1 MEIQWSLVLFTALSG
16 AGAWLVA
23 CAGLDA
29 FKGLAKKTVVPAVVT
44 GIVLIIVGG
53 IASATHLSHVDRIM
67 AVLAHPAP
75 GIFLEAV
82 LLGIDVV
89 VAVAFLVL
97 YRRGASEGVLKGLG
111 VVAVAMAAIF
121 SYACGSSY
129 MMSSQLAWNTVAL
142 PLGYLGTALAA
153 GTALWYLLCA
163 ARREEGAALSFAAT
177 ETLVGAAA
185 ALVTSLA
192 YGLLAGIVGGDSAI
206 LFWVGVVV
214 CGGVVPAACGVAGMK
229 KTEGELSVANVAVV
243 GAFIGAVAYRVLMWC
258 VHRADVAVW
267 CEHLASLFPPPGLPL
282 PAGRPFPRGCPM
294 DQTNRIALD
303 GAAIQEMR
311 EANETRAAFCRFLA
325 SLYLYELTDEQIEAF
340 AHIEIAGDGTAIDEG
355 LRAFQEYL
363 RHRHGGTRQEL
374 GRRLRARVPRRRQLR
389 PHSGAALRVGVH
401 ERGAHP
407 HAGCPRRR
415 GDLLPAGRPR
425 SACRQHDPRR
435 PSRLRAAV
443 RRSPRGPRERGP

>member
-153 GTALWYLLCA
+153 GTALWYPVPPGKRAASTSRVNETPRGRGVKQRTSWAYAFGRYRVTADLELLGRRRCSAA
-163 ARREEGAALSFAAT
+163 ARPR
-177 ETLVGAAA
+177 
-185 ALVTSLA
+185 
-192 YGLLAGIVGGDSAI
+192 
-206 LFWVGVVV
+206 
-214 CGGVVPAACGVAGMK
+214 PAAAGMK
-229 KTEGELSVANVAVV
+229 KTEGALS
-243 GAFIGAVAYRVLMWC
+243 L
-258 VHRADVAVW
+258 
-267 CEHLASLFPPPGLPL
+267 
-282 PAGRPFPRGCPM
+282 
-294 DQTNRIALD
+294 
-303 GAAIQEMR
+303 
-311 EANETRAAFCRFLA
+311 
-325 SLYLYELTDEQIEAF
+325 
-340 AHIEIAGDGTAIDEG
+340 
-355 LRAFQEYL
+355 
-363 RHRHGGTRQEL
+363 
-374 GRRLRARVPRRRQLR
+374 
-389 PHSGAALRVGVH
+389 
-401 ERGAHP
+401 
-407 HAGCPRRR
+407 
-415 GDLLPAGRPR
+415 
-425 SACRQHDPRR
+425 
-435 PSRLRAAV
+435 
-443 RRSPRGPRERGP
+443 SP

>member
-29 FKGLAKKTVVPAVVT
+29 FKGLARKAVVPAVIA
-44 GIVLIIVGG
+44 GISLIIVGG

-75 GIFLEAV
+75 GIFLEAL

-111 VVAVAMAAIF
+111 IVAVAMAAIF

-163 ARREEGAALSFAAT
+163 ACKEEASALSFAA
-177 ETLVGAAA
+177 
-185 ALVTSLA
+185 
-192 YGLLAGIVGGDSAI
+192 I
-206 LFWVGVVV
+206 WVGIVV

-229 KTEGELSVANVAVV
+229 KTEGALSLAIVAVV
-243 GAFIGAVAYRVLMWC
+243 GAFIGAVAYRVLMWT
-258 VHRADVAVW
+258 ASIA
-267 CEHLASLFPPPGLPL
+267 LMSLF
-282 PAGRPFPRGCPM
+282 
-294 DQTNRIALD
+294 
-303 GAAIQEMR
+303 
-311 EANETRAAFCRFLA
+311 
-325 SLYLYELTDEQIEAF
+325 
-340 AHIEIAGDGTAIDEG
+340 
-355 LRAFQEYL
+355 
-363 RHRHGGTRQEL
+363 
-374 GRRLRARVPRRRQLR
+374 
-389 PHSGAALRVGVH
+389 GV
-401 ERGAHP
+401 
-407 HAGCPRRR
+407 
-415 GDLLPAGRPR
+415 
-425 SACRQHDPRR
+425 SI
-435 PSRLRAAV
+435 
-443 RRSPRGPRERGP
+443 

>member
-53 IASATHLSHVDRIM
+53 IAAATHLSHVDRIM

-111 VVAVAMAAIF
+111 VVAVAMAAVF

-163 ARREEGAALSFAAT
+163 ARREEGAALSLAAT

-185 ALVTSLA
+185 AL
-192 YGLLAGIVGGDSAI
+192 VGGDSAI

-229 KTEGELSVANVAVV
+229 KTEGALSLAIVAVV
-243 GAFIGAVAYRVLMWC
+243 GAFIGAVADRVLMGT
-258 VHRADVAVW
+258 ASIA
-267 CEHLASLFPPPGLPL
+267 LMSLF
-282 PAGRPFPRGCPM
+282 
-294 DQTNRIALD
+294 
-303 GAAIQEMR
+303 
-311 EANETRAAFCRFLA
+311 
-325 SLYLYELTDEQIEAF
+325 
-340 AHIEIAGDGTAIDEG
+340 
-355 LRAFQEYL
+355 
-363 RHRHGGTRQEL
+363 
-374 GRRLRARVPRRRQLR
+374 
-389 PHSGAALRVGVH
+389 GV
-401 ERGAHP
+401 
-407 HAGCPRRR
+407 
-415 GDLLPAGRPR
+415 
-425 SACRQHDPRR
+425 SI
-435 PSRLRAAV
+435 
-443 RRSPRGPRERGP
+443 

>member
-111 VVAVAMAAIF
+111 VVAVAMAAVF

-192 YGLLAGIVGGDSAI
+192 YGLLAGIVG
-206 LFWVGVVV
+206 
-214 CGGVVPAACGVAGMK
+214 
-229 KTEGELSVANVAVV
+229 
-243 GAFIGAVAYRVLMWC
+243 AFIGAVAYRVLMWT
-258 VHRADVAVW
+258 ASIA
-267 CEHLASLFPPPGLPL
+267 LMSLF
-282 PAGRPFPRGCPM
+282 
-294 DQTNRIALD
+294 
-303 GAAIQEMR
+303 
-311 EANETRAAFCRFLA
+311 
-325 SLYLYELTDEQIEAF
+325 
-340 AHIEIAGDGTAIDEG
+340 
-355 LRAFQEYL
+355 
-363 RHRHGGTRQEL
+363 
-374 GRRLRARVPRRRQLR
+374 
-389 PHSGAALRVGVH
+389 GV
-401 ERGAHP
+401 
-407 HAGCPRRR
+407 
-415 GDLLPAGRPR
+415 
-425 SACRQHDPRR
+425 SI
-435 PSRLRAAV
+435 
-443 RRSPRGPRERGP
+443 

>member
-192 YGLLAGIVGGDSAI
+192 YGLLAGIVGLIVRRKNFGATDAADDDIESMMSKEAAYYVNNLIMIVFAVLLAYMTVSSALPSWLPFGGQSLSAGTYNAI
-206 LFWVGVVV
+206 ARPLGIAYLAVLAICPLLGWRRTDKKAFWRNAR
-214 CGGVVPAACGVAGMK
+214 VPALCALVLFIVLMIYFATYLLPSYQAMIDMGGTQASGLL
-229 KTEGELSVANVAVV
+229 EQGNPIYYNGLAVV
-243 GAFIGAVAYRVLMWC
+243 GFAVASLLFFSALFMAVRSLKRV
-258 VHRADVAVW
+258 
-267 CEHLASLFPPPGLPL
+267 
-282 PAGRPFPRGCPM
+282 
-294 DQTNRIALD
+294 D
-303 GAAIQEMR
+303 GAKLR
-311 EANETRAAFCRFLA
+311 RRLGVTP
-325 SLYLYELTDEQIEAF
+325 
-340 AHIEIAGDGTAIDEG
+340 IAGT
-355 LRAFQEYL
+355 
-363 RHRHGGTRQEL
+363 T
-374 GRRLRARVPRRRQLR
+374 
-389 PHSGAALRVGVH
+389 
-401 ERGAHP
+401 
-407 HAGCPRRR
+407 
-415 GDLLPAGRPR
+415 
-425 SACRQHDPRR
+425 
-435 PSRLRAAV
+435 
-443 RRSPRGPRERGP
+443 

>member
-192 YGLLAGIVGGDSAI
+192 YGLLAGIVGGDSSI

-229 KTEGELSVANVAVV
+229 KTEGALSLATVAVV
-243 GAFIGAVAYRVLMWC
+243 GAFIGAVAYRVLMWT
-258 VHRADVAVW
+258 ASIA
-267 CEHLASLFPPPGLPL
+267 LMSLF
-282 PAGRPFPRGCPM
+282 
-294 DQTNRIALD
+294 
-303 GAAIQEMR
+303 
-311 EANETRAAFCRFLA
+311 
-325 SLYLYELTDEQIEAF
+325 
-340 AHIEIAGDGTAIDEG
+340 
-355 LRAFQEYL
+355 
-363 RHRHGGTRQEL
+363 
-374 GRRLRARVPRRRQLR
+374 
-389 PHSGAALRVGVH
+389 GV
-401 ERGAHP
+401 
-407 HAGCPRRR
+407 
-415 GDLLPAGRPR
+415 
-425 SACRQHDPRR
+425 SI
-435 PSRLRAAV
+435 
-443 RRSPRGPRERGP
+443 

>member
-1 MEIQWSLVLFTALSG
+1 MEIQWSLVLFTALKG

-23 CAGLDA
+23 CAGRDA

-111 VVAVAMAAIF
+111 VVAVAMAAVF

-142 PLGYLGTALAA
+142 PLGYLGTALA
-153 GTALWYLLCA
+153 
-163 ARREEGAALSFAAT
+163 AAT

-229 KTEGELSVANVAVV
+229 KTEGALSLAIVAVV
-243 GAFIGAVAYRVLMWC
+243 GAFIGAVAYRVLMWT
-258 VHRADVAVW
+258 ASIA
-267 CEHLASLFPPPGLPL
+267 LMSLF
-282 PAGRPFPRGCPM
+282 
-294 DQTNRIALD
+294 
-303 GAAIQEMR
+303 
-311 EANETRAAFCRFLA
+311 
-325 SLYLYELTDEQIEAF
+325 
-340 AHIEIAGDGTAIDEG
+340 
-355 LRAFQEYL
+355 
-363 RHRHGGTRQEL
+363 
-374 GRRLRARVPRRRQLR
+374 
-389 PHSGAALRVGVH
+389 GV
-401 ERGAHP
+401 
-407 HAGCPRRR
+407 
-415 GDLLPAGRPR
+415 
-425 SACRQHDPRR
+425 SI
-435 PSRLRAAV
+435 
-443 RRSPRGPRERGP
+443 

>member
-111 VVAVAMAAIF
+111 VVAVAMA
-121 SYACGSSY
+121 
-129 MMSSQLAWNTVAL
+129 SQLAWNTVAL

-229 KTEGELSVANVAVV
+229 KTEGALSLAIVAVV
-243 GAFIGAVAYRVLMWC
+243 GAFIGAVAYRVLMWT
-258 VHRADVAVW
+258 ASIA
-267 CEHLASLFPPPGLPL
+267 LMSLF
-282 PAGRPFPRGCPM
+282 
-294 DQTNRIALD
+294 
-303 GAAIQEMR
+303 
-311 EANETRAAFCRFLA
+311 
-325 SLYLYELTDEQIEAF
+325 
-340 AHIEIAGDGTAIDEG
+340 
-355 LRAFQEYL
+355 
-363 RHRHGGTRQEL
+363 
-374 GRRLRARVPRRRQLR
+374 
-389 PHSGAALRVGVH
+389 GV
-401 ERGAHP
+401 
-407 HAGCPRRR
+407 
-415 GDLLPAGRPR
+415 
-425 SACRQHDPRR
+425 SI
-435 PSRLRAAV
+435 
-443 RRSPRGPRERGP
+443 

>member
-163 ARREEGAALSFAAT
+163 ARREEGAALSFAA
-177 ETLVGAAA
+177 
-185 ALVTSLA
+185 LVTSLA

-229 KTEGELSVANVAVV
+229 KTEGALSLATVAVV
-243 GAFIGAVAYRVLMWC
+243 GAFIGAVAYRVLMWT
-258 VHRADVAVW
+258 ASIA
-267 CEHLASLFPPPGLPL
+267 LMSLF
-282 PAGRPFPRGCPM
+282 
-294 DQTNRIALD
+294 
-303 GAAIQEMR
+303 
-311 EANETRAAFCRFLA
+311 
-325 SLYLYELTDEQIEAF
+325 
-340 AHIEIAGDGTAIDEG
+340 
-355 LRAFQEYL
+355 
-363 RHRHGGTRQEL
+363 
-374 GRRLRARVPRRRQLR
+374 
-389 PHSGAALRVGVH
+389 GV
-401 ERGAHP
+401 
-407 HAGCPRRR
+407 
-415 GDLLPAGRPR
+415 
-425 SACRQHDPRR
+425 SI
-435 PSRLRAAV
+435 
-443 RRSPRGPRERGP
+443 

>member
-75 GIFLEAV
+75 GIFLEADAPRHRRRGCRRV
-82 LLGIDVV
+82 PR
-89 VAVAFLVL
+89 AVSARRL
-97 YRRGASEGVLKGLG
+97 RRGAQGLG
-111 VVAVAMAAIF
+111 VVAVAMAAVF

-192 YGLLAGIVGGDSAI
+192 YGLLAGIVAGTPRSCSGSAS
-206 LFWVGVVV
+206 LSAAAL
-214 CGGVVPAACGVAGMK
+214 CPRPAA
-229 KTEGELSVANVAVV
+229 
-243 GAFIGAVAYRVLMWC
+243 W
-258 VHRADVAVW
+258 
-267 CEHLASLFPPPGLPL
+267 
-282 PAGRPFPRGCPM
+282 PA
-294 DQTNRIALD
+294 
-303 GAAIQEMR
+303 
-311 EANETRAAFCRFLA
+311 
-325 SLYLYELTDEQIEAF
+325 
-340 AHIEIAGDGTAIDEG
+340 
-355 LRAFQEYL
+355 
-363 RHRHGGTRQEL
+363 
-374 GRRLRARVPRRRQLR
+374 
-389 PHSGAALRVGVH
+389 
-401 ERGAHP
+401 
-407 HAGCPRRR
+407 
-415 GDLLPAGRPR
+415 
-425 SACRQHDPRR
+425 
-435 PSRLRAAV
+435 
-443 RRSPRGPRERGP
+443 

>member
-111 VVAVAMAAIF
+111 VVAVAMAAVF

-163 ARREEGAALSFAAT
+163 ARREEGAACPS
-177 ETLVGAAA
+177 
-185 ALVTSLA
+185 
-192 YGLLAGIVGGDSAI
+192 
-206 LFWVGVVV
+206 
-214 CGGVVPAACGVAGMK
+214 
-229 KTEGELSVANVAVV
+229 
-243 GAFIGAVAYRVLMWC
+243 
-258 VHRADVAVW
+258 
-267 CEHLASLFPPPGLPL
+267 
-282 PAGRPFPRGCPM
+282 RP
-294 DQTNRIALD
+294 
-303 GAAIQEMR
+303 
-311 EANETRAAFCRFLA
+311 
-325 SLYLYELTDEQIEAF
+325 
-340 AHIEIAGDGTAIDEG
+340 
-355 LRAFQEYL
+355 
-363 RHRHGGTRQEL
+363 
-374 GRRLRARVPRRRQLR
+374 PRRSSAR
-389 PHSGAALRVGVH
+389 
-401 ERGAHP
+401 
-407 HAGCPRRR
+407 PRRW
-415 GDLLPAGRPR
+415 
-425 SACRQHDPRR
+425 
-435 PSRLRAAV
+435 
-443 RRSPRGPRERGP
+443 